1 MDVLSKIFTT
11 LGLEHYAIIMLGLSL
26 FIDINPK
33 IKWNPVKAVL
43 GYIGKCFNNHIEKEI
58 AGFKKEVND
67 KFDKIQ
73 ADQKAQRE
81 VLDKLIAE
89 QENDAVSTIKWE
101 VIEFE
106 NSILNG
112 VKHTRDQYRHILDRS
127 KKFERLSKSKNVK
140 VTAEDVEKIRES
152 TELIQ
157 NHYDKNRLNQSA
169 MMF

>member
-1 MDVLSKIFTT
+1 MK
-11 LGLEHYAIIMLGLSL
+11 SL
-26 FIDINPK
+26 
-33 IKWNPVKAVL
+33 V
-43 GYIGKCFNNHIEKEI
+43 
-58 AGFKKEVND
+58 
-67 KFDKIQ
+67 DKIQ

-81 VLDKLIAE
+81 VLDKLVAE
-89 QENDAVSTIKWE
+89 QENDTVSCIKWE

-127 KKFERLSKSKNVK
+127 KKYERLVKSKNVK
-140 VTAEDVEKIRES
+140 VSAEDIEKIRES